1 MNEHLSTE
9 RIIDFVHG
17 ELSPADD
24 ALAHAHLA
32 ACSDCREAYE
42 IEALLSEAL
51 RSAAKAEELEMP
63 SLVTAAVWD
72 RIRQAKPSA
81 ASRLAAWL
89 RPVYAIPVA
98 AALLVGGFFASPLA
112 HRAGP
117 TIDATYYLE
126 AHAAQ
131 AAQTPLSERSSSLV
145 LETSMIANPTSSA
158 FVDAS
163 ADGLATTGA
172 IDDVR

>member
-63 SLVTAAVWD
+63 S
-72 RIRQAKPSA
+72 IA

-89 RPVYAIPVA
+89 RPAYAIPVA